1 MLKKYIY
8 PIVLCSMFSAS
19 AFAETPSTASI
30 QQLMQ
35 LLDAQTQ
42 YEQELEYSKQSYQE
56 MMQQVLDSQAKHLDE
71 DKQKKFQT
79 FSAEMLDLMMQESQW
94 TQVEP
99 ETIQIWQDIYT
110 QEEINSMIQ
119 YYQTPMGQSILK
131 KMPLA
136 TEKSNAIVQGKIDK
150 FMPQFIEK
158 LKNLTTPH

>member
-1 MLKKYIY
+1 
-8 PIVLCSMFSAS
+8 MFSAS
-19 AFAETPSTASI
+19 AFAETPSKVSI

-99 ETIQIWQDIYT
+99 ETIQ
-110 QEEINSMIQ
+110 
-119 YYQTPMGQSILK
+119 
-131 KMPLA
+131 
-136 TEKSNAIVQGKIDK
+136 V
-150 FMPQFIEK
+150 
-158 LKNLTTPH
+158 